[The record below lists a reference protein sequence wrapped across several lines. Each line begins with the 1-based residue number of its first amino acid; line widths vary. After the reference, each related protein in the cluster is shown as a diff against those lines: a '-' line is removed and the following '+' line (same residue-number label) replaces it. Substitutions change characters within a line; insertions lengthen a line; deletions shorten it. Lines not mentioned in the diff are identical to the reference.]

1 MALNILNDNGEPQK
15 NGGKHTTAQIVQLS
29 VVILVLV
36 VLAYFVI
43 KFVMGFIWWIVSI
56 LAIAVVAINY
66 KLIWKIINYIRGLY
80 SKNVYLGGAA
90 TLGSLLVF
98 TPFVAGLFLKT
109 IWDFRNSGFLPIGK
123 KDKIPNNNNSHNNT
137 VDAQHV
143 ELPNGDDSNL
153 LQ

>member
-1 MALNILNDNGEPQK
+1 MTLNILDNNGDPKK
-15 NGGKHTTAQIVQLS
+15 NTTAQVVQLS
-29 VVILVLV
+29 VVILLLV

-43 KFVMGFIWWIVSI
+43 KFVMGFIWWIVGI
-56 LAIAVVAINY
+56 LAIAVIAINY

-90 TLGSLLVF
+90 TLGSFLVF

-123 KDKIPNNNNSHNNT
+123 KDKIPNNT

-143 ELPNGDDSNL
+143 ELRNRDDSNL

>member
-15 NGGKHTTAQIVQLS
+15 NTTAQIVQLS
-29 VVILVLV
+29 VVVLVLV

-43 KFVMGFIWWIVSI
+43 TFVMGFIWWIVSI

-66 KLIWKIINYIRGLY
+66 KLIWKIISYIRGLY

-90 TLGSLLVF
+90 TLGGFLVF

-123 KDKIPNNNNSHNNT
+123 KDKIPNNHNT
-137 VDAQHV
+137 VDAHHI
-143 ELPNGDDSNL
+143 ELPNRDDSNL